1 MIRRGRFET
10 RKRWALAAGAAALL
24 LAAPAAGDDI
34 DREQLR
40 DQAAQLFGP
49 LPEQVPPE
57 SYELTRPKID
67 LGRKLYYE
75 TRISR
80 SGTIS
85 CNTCHQLDAYGVDGE
100 PTSPGH
106 EGIRGDRNSPT
117 VYNAALHVDQ
127 FWDGRADTL
136 EEQAKGPILN
146 PVEMGMPASADVL
159 ETLKG
164 IPGYAPL
171 FAEAF
176 PEAEEPFTY
185 DNVATAIGAF
195 ERRLMT
201 PGPLDDFI
209 AGDLEAMSE
218 AQLRGM
224 QTFVTTGCTTCHN
237 GPAVGGRMYQ
247 KIGLVNPYETG
258 DTGRYKVTG
267 EESDKYVFKVPSLRN
282 ITKTGPYFHAGQVE
296 TLPEAVRLMGWHQ
309 LGKKLP
315 DTEVESIL
323 AFLEAL
329 TGRIP
334 TDYVAKPAM
343 P

>member
-1 MIRRGRFET
+1 M
-10 RKRWALAAGAAALL
+10 LATAAAVL
-24 LAAPAAGDDI
+24 LAAPAGAAELDRRQL
-34 DREQLR
+34 REQ
-40 DQAAQLFGP
+40 ASQLFGV
-49 LPEQVPPE
+49 LPEQVPSE
-57 SYELTRPKID
+57 SYELTQPKID
-67 LGRKLYYE
+67 LGRALYYE
-75 TRISR
+75 TRISK

-85 CNTCHQLDAYGVDGE
+85 CNSCHMLDQFGVDNE

-106 EGIRGDRNSPT
+106 EGTRGDRNSPT

-159 ETLKG
+159 GVLRD

-171 FAEAF
+171 FAKAF
-176 PEAEEPFTY
+176 PESEQPVTY
-185 DNVATAIGAF
+185 DNVATAIAAF

-209 AGDLEAMSE
+209 AGDLDAMSDE
-218 AQLRGM
+218 ALRGM

-247 KIGLVNPYETG
+247 KLGLVNAYDTA

-267 EESDKYVFKVPSLRN
+267 EEADKYVFKVPSLRN
-282 ITKTGPYFHAGQVE
+282 IARTGPYFHDGSVA
-296 TLPEAVRLMGWHQ
+296 TLPEAIRLMGWHQ
-309 LGKKLP
+309 LGRKLS
-315 DTEVESIL
+315 DAEIASIQT
-323 AFLEAL
+323 FLESL

-334 TDYVAKPAM
+334 TEYVAKPEM

>member
-1 MIRRGRFET
+1 MTRRGKT
-10 RKRWALAAGAAALL
+10 RGWMLAAAAALC
-24 LAAPAAGDDI
+24 AAPAAAQEL
-34 DREQLR
+34 DRRQLR
-40 DQAAQLFGP
+40 EQAAQLFGP

-57 SYELTRPKID
+57 TYELSQPKID

-75 TRISR
+75 TRISK
-80 SGTIS
+80 SGTIA
-85 CNTCHQLDAYGVDGE
+85 CNTCHQLDAFGVDNE

-106 EGIRGDRNSPT
+106 EGTRGDRNSPT

-159 ETLKG
+159 EVLKG

-176 PEAEEPFTY
+176 PEAEDPFTY

-209 AGDLEAMSE
+209 AGDLDAMSE
-218 AQLRGM
+218 EELRGM

-247 KIGLVNPYETG
+247 KLGLVNPYDTE

-267 EESDKYVFKVPSLRN
+267 KESDKYVFKVPSLRN
-282 ITKTGPYFHAGQVE
+282 IAETGPYFHDGGVG

-309 LGKKLP
+309 LGKKLS
-315 DTEVESIL
+315 DAEVASIL
-323 AFLEAL
+323 TFLESL
-329 TGRIP
+329 TGRVP
-334 TDYVAKPAM
+334 TEYVAKPEM